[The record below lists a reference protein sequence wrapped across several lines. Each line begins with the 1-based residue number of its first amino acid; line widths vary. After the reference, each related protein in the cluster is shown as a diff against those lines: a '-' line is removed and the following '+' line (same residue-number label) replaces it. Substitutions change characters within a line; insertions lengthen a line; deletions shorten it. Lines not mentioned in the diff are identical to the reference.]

1 MSRIL
6 VVYSTRAGTT
16 AHVATILSKGLRAHD
31 HEVTVA
37 SASTDPS
44 PDGFDY
50 FVVGSS
56 IIANSWN
63 GEAIAWLQQHRA
75 SIDGRTALFNVC
87 LTAASPE
94 HREEALALN
103 SKAAGIVEPVVME
116 TFAGRYEP
124 QKVSWWR
131 RLLMRAIQQPPQDH
145 LDPAAITRWAAELS
159 ETFTDTSEEP

>member
-16 AHVATILSKGLRAHD
+16 AHVANILSKGLRAHG

-37 SASTDPS
+37 SASTDPA
-44 PDGFDY
+44 PDRFDY

-56 IIANSWN
+56 IIANAWN
-63 GEAIAWLQQHRA
+63 AEATAWLQQHKA
-75 SIDGRTALFNVC
+75 TIDGRTALFNVC
-87 LTAASPE
+87 LTAANPAQ
-94 HREEALALN
+94 RDDALALN
-103 SKAAGIVEPVVME
+103 TKAAGIVEPLAME

-124 QKVSWWR
+124 QKVSLWKRW
-131 RLLMRAIQQPPQDH
+131 LMRAIQQPPQDH

-159 ETFTDTSEEP
+159 AVFAETSEER